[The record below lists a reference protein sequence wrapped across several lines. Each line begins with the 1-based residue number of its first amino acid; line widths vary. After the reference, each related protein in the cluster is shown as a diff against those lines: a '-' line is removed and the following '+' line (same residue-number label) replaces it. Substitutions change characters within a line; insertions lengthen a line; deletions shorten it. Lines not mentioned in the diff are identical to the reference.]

1 MGLADAAFSLP
12 PEVVS
17 ALGVLAAFALS
28 EGQTADQ
35 MNAVGNV
42 LMLMGQVMSTLSA
55 QIALQQ
61 AGAQQDD
68 IAALWQAVHRLEQ
81 QAEKKSRPTV
91 CSKEKGG

>member
-1 MGLADAAFSLP
+1 MSFVNAFFALP

-28 EGQTADQ
+28 ENQTADQ
-35 MNAVGNV
+35 MNAVGNF
-42 LMLMGQVMSTLSA
+42 LMLLGQVMSTMSA
-55 QIALQQ
+55 QCSLQQ
-61 AGAQQDD
+61 ATERQDD
-68 IAALWQAVHRLEQ
+68 IAALWQAIHRLER

>member
-1 MGLADAAFSLP
+1 MGLADAGGSLP

-35 MNAVGNV
+35 MNAVGNF
-42 LMLMGQVMSTLSA
+42 LMLIGQVLSTMSA
-55 QIALQQ
+55 QRSLQQ
-61 AGAQQDD
+61 AGTQQDD
-68 IAALWQAVHRLEQ
+68 IAALWQAVRRLER